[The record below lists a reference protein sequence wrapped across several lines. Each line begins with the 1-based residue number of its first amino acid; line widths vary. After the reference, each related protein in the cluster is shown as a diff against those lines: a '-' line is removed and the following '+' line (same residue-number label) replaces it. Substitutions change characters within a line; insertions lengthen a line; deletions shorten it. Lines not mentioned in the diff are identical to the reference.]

1 MEQFFT
7 EDMVDGLLQRC
18 HDNGTGH
25 AILKHGPNAKI
36 MDRITGR
43 INMASKFNDHK
54 EMLVSTHETIV
65 KGGLAET
72 RGVKLTFD
80 YTLNRPAN
88 VTTGFL
94 HDASNT
100 IVEKTTEEYKGLVRT
115 VVIFKQ
121 GNLPQITTAFP
132 KENIHELNNF
142 QI

>member
-43 INMASKFNDHK
+43 IKMASKFNNHK
-54 EMLVSTHETIV
+54 DMLASTHETIV
-65 KGGLAET
+65 RGELAET

-100 IVEKTTEEYKGLVRT
+100 IAEKTTEGYKGLVRT
-115 VVIFKQ
+115 VVIFKP
-121 GNLPQITTAFP
+121 GNLPQITTSFP
-132 KENIHELNNF
+132 KENIHDLNIL